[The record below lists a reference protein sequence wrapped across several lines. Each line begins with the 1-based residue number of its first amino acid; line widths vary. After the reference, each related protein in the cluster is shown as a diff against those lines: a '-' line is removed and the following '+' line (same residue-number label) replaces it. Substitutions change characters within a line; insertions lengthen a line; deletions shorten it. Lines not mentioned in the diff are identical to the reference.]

1 MGTSQVD
8 RVANSSSAKGF
19 GLLDAA
25 NLTSYRFSFRQAC
38 LAIHLDNER
47 YLSIVILLS
56 NALLKDNASELTLR
70 RNIENVLGIDALL
83 VKILR
88 RSVLQTLIVSK
99 QDSFT
104 FQHER

>member
-8 RVANSSSAKGF
+8 RVPNSSGAEGLC
-19 GLLDAA
+19 LLDAA
-25 NLTSYRFSFRQAC
+25 NLTSYRFSFRQTC
-38 LAIHLDNER
+38 LAIDLDNER

-56 NALLKDNASELTLR
+56 NALLKDNTSELTLR
-70 RNIENVLGIDALL
+70 CNIENVPGIDALL

-88 RSVLQTLIVSK
+88 RPVLQPLIISK
-99 QDSFT
+99 QHSFT